1 MLKVAFSV
9 DKLLLE
15 FFLPRVIGLMAR
27 LAGMLPISRKP
38 CAIWGRRRLS
48 RVSAW
53 RIAAAAGRNVAQKHV
68 WRARIVQHSADG
80 IGTNGIMR
88 RTGQSKTCVWRWQE
102 RFAQEGYDGLLRDKT
117 RPSRM
122 PPLGPEVAERV
133 VALTLSDPPAEA
145 TRWVAAMMAKATGI
159 SVSSVQHIW
168 RAHGLR
174 PHRVRQFK
182 LSNDPDFGAKLRDV
196 VGLYVD
202 PPAHAIVLSV
212 DEKSQIQALDRT
224 QPGLPMKKGRL
235 GTMTHDYKRHGT
247 TTLFAALNVLEGKV
261 IGRCMQRH
269 RHQEFIRFLNA
280 IEADIPAG
288 KGVHVI
294 LDNYAAHKHAK
305 VRAWLGRHERFTFHF
320 VPTSCS
326 WLNAV
331 EGFFAKLSK
340 RRLKRGV
347 FRSIVDLQV
356 AINRFLDLGEGGG
369 DEGGDD
375 APALAAGMGQQVA
388 GEVHAAA
395 LPCGAEDP
403 GRGGLQALVVVG
415 DHQLHAAQPAPG
427 QRAQELGPEGLGLRR
442 ADCHAQDLAAALVV
456 DGHSHGHR
464 DRDDAPGLRAPSHR
478 LRRATDRASRPPA
491 IDRGSR

>member
-1 MLKVAFSV
+1 MR
-9 DKLLLE
+9 
-15 FFLPRVIGLMAR
+15 PG
-27 LAGMLPISRKP
+27 ISIILSP
-38 CAIWGRRRLS
+38 ADRRRLEAL
-48 RVSAW
+48 V
-53 RIAAAAGRNVAQKHV
+53 GDRNVAQKHV
-68 WRARIVQHSADG
+68 WRARIVLHSADG

-88 RTGQSKTCVWRWQE
+88 RTGKSKTCVWRWQE

-117 RPSRM
+117 RPSRI

-145 TRWVAAMMAKATGI
+145 THWVAAMMAKATGI
-159 SVSSVQHIW
+159 SVSSVQRLW

-182 LSNDPDFGAKLRDV
+182 LSNDPDFVAKLRDV

-224 QPGLPMKKGRL
+224 QPGLPMKKSRL

-247 TTLFAALNVLEGKV
+247 TTLF
-261 IGRCMQRH
+261 
-269 RHQEFIRFLNA
+269 
-280 IEADIPAG
+280 
-288 KGVHVI
+288 
-294 LDNYAAHKHAK
+294 AAHKHAK

-356 AINRFLDLGEGGG
+356 AINRFLDET
-369 DEGGDD
+369 DD
-375 APALAAGMGQQVA
+375 NPKPFTWTADPDKIIAAVKRGHQVLDSI
-388 GEVHAAA
+388 H
-395 LPCGAEDP
+395 
-403 GRGGLQALVVVG
+403 
-415 DHQLHAAQPAPG
+415 
-427 QRAQELGPEGLGLRR
+427 
-442 ADCHAQDLAAALVV
+442 
-456 DGHSHGHR
+456 
-464 DRDDAPGLRAPSHR
+464 
-478 LRRATDRASRPPA
+478 
-491 IDRGSR
+491 